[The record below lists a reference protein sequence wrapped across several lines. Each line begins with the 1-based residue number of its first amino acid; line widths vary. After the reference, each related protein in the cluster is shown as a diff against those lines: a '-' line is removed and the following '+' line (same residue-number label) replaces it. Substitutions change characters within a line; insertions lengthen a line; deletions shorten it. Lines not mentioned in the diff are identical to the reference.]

1 MTQIPK
7 RCTPSLAV
15 ALIALFVALAGSA
28 AAALLVTGDDVVDG
42 SLTGADLA
50 PRSVGVRE
58 VKDVAVGVQTTGA
71 DVIVGP
77 TIKTIGALT
86 VPAGAFLVNA
96 DATITGSSSATT
108 TADCRLQAPDGA
120 ILQSVR
126 NVLPDT
132 APKTPVSF
140 SRVVVTDGGPF
151 QLQCQRIGTNT
162 NVTAQAIS
170 LNAVRLAGAGTRR

>member
-42 SLTGADLA
+42 SLTGADRA

-151 QLQCQRIGTNT
+151 QLQCRRIGTNT
-162 NVTAQAIS
+162 NFTAQAIS